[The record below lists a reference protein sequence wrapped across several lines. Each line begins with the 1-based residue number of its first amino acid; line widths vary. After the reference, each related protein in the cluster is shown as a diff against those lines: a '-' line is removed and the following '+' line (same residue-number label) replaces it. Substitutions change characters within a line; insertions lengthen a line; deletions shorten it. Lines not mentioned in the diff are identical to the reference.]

1 MLSAAL
7 FGIEAAIVQVEVH
20 ASGGL
25 PAVSTVG
32 LPDSAVRESRERV
45 RSAILNSGLVY
56 PKGRITVNLAPADMR
71 KIGSSL
77 DLPMAA
83 AIAAIEDG
91 VVTRPVQEDTLL
103 LGELSLD
110 GNVRPVAGVLS
121 VALEARARG
130 IKRLL
135 VPLANGQEAALVDGI
150 DVSPVS
156 TLAHAIGL
164 LNGTSQALAPAAVPE
179 PAHDPVDDALDMAD
193 VKGQQEGRRAL
204 EIAAAG
210 GHNLLLI
217 GPPGTGKTLLA
228 RRLPT
233 ILPPLTIEE
242 AMDVTRIRGAAG
254 EAVRS
259 GLVSRRPFRSP
270 HHTATHIALIG
281 GRGGPAGVRPGE
293 ASMAHHGVLF
303 LDELP
308 EFQRNALE
316 VLRQPLEEGAVTIA
330 RASRTAR
337 FPSEFLL
344 VASMNPCP
352 CGYRGSRTR
361 DCTCT
366 PSMVAR
372 YLGRISGPL
381 LDRIDMHV
389 EVPALGYRQMALE
402 EPGETSRQILA
413 RVVAARGRQRARNG
427 SGVAN
432 ARMPGAL
439 LRLHC
444 ALDGHGR
451 EMMERSVT
459 RLGLSVRSHDRIL
472 RVARTIADLTG
483 SQKVLRDHLAEAIQ
497 YRAMDRAPGAST
509 P

>member
-83 AIAAIEDG
+83 AIAAIEEG
-91 VVTRPVQEDTLL
+91 VVARPLQEDTLL

-110 GNVRPVAGVLS
+110 GNVRPVTGVLS

-135 VPLANGQEAALVDGI
+135 VPLANGQEAALVNGI
-150 DVSPVS
+150 DVRPVT
-156 TLAHAIGL
+156 TLAQAIGV
-164 LNGTSQALAPAAVPE
+164 LNGTSQALAPPAAPE
-179 PAHDPVDDALDMAD
+179 PAHDAGDDALDMAD

-293 ASMAHHGVLF
+293 VSMAHHGVLF

-352 CGYRGSRTR
+352 CGFLGDASRRCSCTPPMIARYRGR
-361 DCTCT
+361 
-366 PSMVAR
+366 V
-372 YLGRISGPL
+372 SGPL
-381 LDRIDMHV
+381 LDRFDLHV
-389 EVPALGYRQMALE
+389 EMPAVGFHEMVSERSPESSAAIRLR
-402 EPGETSRQILA
+402 
-413 RVVAARGRQRARNG
+413 VAAAREGQRRRNPG
-427 SGVAN
+427 GVCN
-432 ARMPGAL
+432 ARMTGSAL
-439 LRLHC
+439 RQLC
-444 ALDGHGR
+444 AVGR
-451 EMMERSVT
+451 EGRGLMQRAMT
-459 RLGLSVRSHDRIL
+459 RLGLSARGHDRVL
-472 RVARTIADLTG
+472 KVARTIADLEGAGLLT
-483 SQKVLRDHLAEAIQ
+483 REHIAEAIQ
-497 YRAMDRAPGAST
+497 YRGMDRPPQGS
-509 P
+509 